1 MPAAIS
7 TQTEKDLAALLLKL
21 SGNPK
26 TRLHTLRMI
35 KAIDPN
41 YRIPADVQLEEYK
54 AQVARDKEN
63 DKIKAQAEKSRE
75 KQTTQRE
82 GLITSGKYNEDQVK
96 EIETVMTKYGL
107 GDYEAG
113 AKLYAADMA
122 PARASNKDR
131 PRHGQI
137 WEFPDLPGLLQNP
150 EKAATDAAYAVLDEM
165 RAGR

>member
-1 MPAAIS
+1 MPVVS

-35 KAIDPN
+35 KAVDPN

-54 AQVARDKEN
+54 AQVAREKEN
-63 DKIKAQAEKSRE
+63 DKITAQAEKSRE
-75 KQTTQRE
+75 RQTAQRAK
-82 GLITSGKYNEDQVK
+82 LLDKYTEDQIK
-96 EIETVMTKYGL
+96 EIEAGMSKVGL

-113 AKLYAADMA
+113 AKLYAADMT
-122 PARASNKDR
+122 PAKASNNNR